1 MRTPVENWR
10 EGTRTGHTHEPNE
23 VTLQLDGL
31 GRQLSELAIEPG
43 TPEGSDGPVFVDES
57 GRRSKS
63 LRRVGWLL
71 AAVCAGYAVTL
82 VVALLGGSSH
92 APWLPI
98 SGQPEKSA
106 EVEVQPAP
114 TEPVGSETS
123 PGPATPS
130 ASTSD
135 LDAPGGSSAPQS
147 ANGADPVPARSA
159 PVARVSAPVATAPE
173 EEAPASPSAPA
184 VPVSDS
190 PGPGSSSPVEPSKS
204 PDQPAGTTVPPVDEQ
219 EGVQQR

>member
-1 MRTPVENWR
+1 MENWR

-71 AAVCAGYAVTL
+71 AAICAGYAVTL
-82 VVALLGGSSH
+82 VVALLGGNSS

-98 SGQPEKSA
+98 SGQQEKSA

-114 TEPVGSETS
+114 TESTGTETS
-123 PGPATPS
+123 SGPTGPGATPS
-130 ASTSD
+130 AEQAVPS
-135 LDAPGGSSAPQS
+135 GAPQS
-147 ANGADPVPARSA
+147 ANGSDPVPAGPGPADRVSL
-159 PVARVSAPVATAPE
+159 PVASSQGAE
-173 EEAPASPSAPA
+173 EPSRSSAPASA
-184 VPVSDS
+184 SDS
-190 PGPGSSSPVEPSKS
+190 PVPSSSSPVEPSES
-204 PDQPAGTTVPPVDEQ
+204 PDPPVETTVPPVDEQ
-219 EGVQQR
+219 EGAQ

>member
-71 AAVCAGYAVTL
+71 AAICAGYAVTL
-82 VVALLGGSSH
+82 VVAVLGGSSN
-92 APWLPI
+92 APWLPL
-98 SGQPEKSA
+98 SGQHEKSA

-114 TEPVGSETS
+114 TEPVGSETA
-123 PGPATPS
+123 PGPTTPGATPS
-130 ASTSD
+130 D
-135 LDAPGGSSAPQS
+135 PEVPDSAPQS
-147 ANGADPVPARSA
+147 ANGADPVPAG
-159 PVARVSAPVATAPE
+159 P
-173 EEAPASPSAPA
+173 APATPVSLPVVTPGADERASRSSAPA
-184 VPVSDS
+184 APVSDS
-190 PGPGSSSPVEPSKS
+190 PAPGSSSPVEPSES
-204 PDQPAGTTVPPVDEQ
+204 PDPPVETTVPPVDEQ
-219 EGVQQR
+219 EGAQ

>member
-1 MRTPVENWR
+1 MENWR

-43 TPEGSDGPVFVDES
+43 TPDSSDNPVFVDES

-71 AAVCAGYAVTL
+71 AAICAGYAVTL

-98 SGQPEKSA
+98 TGQPEKSA

-114 TEPVGSETS
+114 TEPVGPEAS

-130 ASTSD
+130 ATPSD
-135 LDAPGGSSAPQS
+135 LDAPGSGAPQS
-147 ANGADPVPARSA
+147 ANGADPVPAG
-159 PVARVSAPVATAPE
+159 
-173 EEAPASPSAPA
+173 SAPA
-184 VPVSDS
+184 TRAPLPTVAAPDEEAAASSSAPAAPVPAA
-190 PGPGSSSPVEPSKS
+190 PAPGSSSPVEPES
-204 PDQPAGTTVPPVDEQ
+204 PAPPVETTVPPVDEQ
-219 EGVQQR
+219 EGAP

>member
-1 MRTPVENWR
+1 MENWR

-71 AAVCAGYAVTL
+71 AAICAGYAVTL

-92 APWLPI
+92 APWLPL
-98 SGQPEKSA
+98 SGQHEKSA

-114 TEPVGSETS
+114 TEPVGPEPVPGTATPGATS
-123 PGPATPS
+123 PDPE
-130 ASTSD
+130 
-135 LDAPGGSSAPQS
+135 LPGSAPQS
-147 ANGADPVPARSA
+147 ANGADSVPAGPA
-159 PVARVSAPVATAPE
+159 PATRVSL
-173 EEAPASPSAPA
+173 PAVTPGADKGASGSSAPA
-184 VPVSDS
+184 VPASDS
-190 PGPGSSSPVEPSKS
+190 PVPGSSSPVEPSIS
-204 PDQPAGTTVPPVDEQ
+204 PDPPVETTVPPVDEQ
-219 EGVQQR
+219 EGAQ